1 MGLPKKYGEPYK
13 GCIVFRAGEGTT
25 VDALL
30 FVPELGSRIEPF
42 GPALRDREPGI
53 VKEVLP
59 VPNALRPTVGWNGG
73 VSFTALITPI
83 WREVADVS
91 DFGTRRGV
99 YRIVGNL
106 ATAVSLT
113 SVESQ
118 LKIEKFGGRR
128 VGYWFFATDKS
139 LVQQTPPP
147 DEYLYLVQGA
157 LMVGDL
163 FCKFTMLTND
173 NPSRETELMFKL
185 LLDAAHRTGT

>member
-1 MGLPKKYGEPYK
+1 MIRRTARFLAFMLFLFAPATATADEILVDLGEP
-13 GCIVFRAGEGTT
+13 GVLALPLPAQWEHEILPSREEG
-25 VDALL
+25 
-30 FVPELGSRIEPF
+30 P
-42 GPALRDREPGI
+42 
-53 VKEVLP
+53 
-59 VPNALRPTVGWNGG
+59 PTVRLQPPGG
-73 VSFTALITPI
+73 VSFAALITPI
-83 WREVADVS
+83 WREIADVS

-118 LKIEKFGGRR
+118 LKIEEFGGRR

-139 LVQQTPPP
+139 LAGSTPPP
-147 DEYLYLVQGA
+147 GEYLYLVQGA

-173 NPSRETELMFKL
+173 KPSREAELMFKQ
-185 LLDAAHRTGT
+185 LLDAAHRTGA

>member
-1 MGLPKKYGEPYK
+1 MTTSIYRFFALLLFLFAPATATADEILVDLGEP
-13 GCIVFRAGEGTT
+13 GV
-25 VDALL
+25 L
-30 FVPELGSRIEPF
+30 
-42 GPALRDREPGI
+42 
-53 VKEVLP
+53 VLP
-59 VPNALRPTVGWNGG
+59 LHDGWEYEILPGREDGPPTVRLQPPGG

-173 NPSRETELMFKL
+173 KPSRETELMFKL